1 MLLFQMYSTEVE
13 EQFGFFTDFAD
24 TFPLYRGKGSRDPD
38 EAEGQVCGYLKGA
51 VKVYPLPPDGPP
63 PEKILSTHS
72 VPSTSSEECV
82 VRVYVVKVSKPV
94 LYHCMQSNVYLYVYT
109 LYIYIYIY
117 IYM

>member
-1 MLLFQMYSTEVE
+1 MYSTEVE

-38 EAEGQVCGYLKGA
+38 ESEGQVCGYLKGT
-51 VKVYPLPPDGPP
+51 VKVYPLPAEGPA

-82 VRVYVVKVSKPV
+82 VRVYVIKVSELV
-94 LYHCMQSNVYLYVYT
+94 LCFSFIQWCVVRVARHLKDYWLVVLR
-109 LYIYIYIY
+109 
-117 IYM
+117 

>member
-1 MLLFQMYSTEVE
+1 MYSTEVE

-38 EAEGQVCGYLKGA
+38 ESEGQVCGYLKGA
-51 VKVYPLPPDGPP
+51 VKVYPLPPDGPA

-82 VRVYVVKVSKPV
+82 VRVYVVRVSCGLLYELYTTKVFIS
-94 LYHCMQSNVYLYVYT
+94 YLDK
-109 LYIYIYIY
+109 IYIKSPVGQ
-117 IYM
+117 